1 MSKRC
6 MGCMEMYEDW
16 LQVCPNCG
24 YIEGTPADEAIH
36 LKPGTLLHDR
46 YMVGRALGF
55 GGFGITYIGWDG
67 TLQQKVAIKEY
78 LPSEFSTRMPERSAV
93 MVFSGDKQEQFQS
106 GLEKFLDEAKRLA
119 KFQNEPGIVKIFD
132 SFPEN
137 GTAYIIMEYL
147 DGETLSERLER
158 EGKIPEDE
166 AVNML
171 RPVMHS
177 LEVVHR
183 EGLLHRDIAPDNIF
197 LTKDGSVKLIDFGA
211 SRYATT
217 THSRS
222 LTVIIKPGFSP
233 EEQYRSRGDQ
243 GAYTDVYA
251 LAATLYK
258 MITGVTPPDA
268 LERRALVET
277 KRRDLLVSPH
287 KYQKNISTNREIA
300 ILNALNVQIEDRTPD
315 IPSFLDELDA
325 NPPAKRVYGKI
336 KKIDLYSW
344 PLWLKIVVPA
354 ALCAVITVG
363 VLLVTGVINFKS
375 LFSGEIIVPE
385 GMVIVPELEGMDKDE
400 AVEKLKKA
408 DLTPSVGGN
417 AVSEYIE
424 AGKIVYQT
432 PAGGSYLEE
441 QGPVALTISSG
452 NGVIPPFNGES
463 FVPYVVWDLEDD
475 AIGKL
480 KEAGL
485 AYPLLKEQN
494 DETVDIGKVISQSV
508 EYGEK
513 LPVGSQITLVISL
526 GPETFE
532 MPNVVGK
539 TQEAAEATLNEYGLS
554 VNLDNGK
561 SNDIPKG
568 SIINQSIAVGA
579 SVRKGN
585 VITITVCTGRETYP
599 VPNVVGKTK
608 ADAEVALKNVGFI
621 VEVSE
626 SYDAKVPVGNVV
638 SQDPGT
644 EKEQKEGTKIK
655 IIVSKGPQP
664 VSVSFDANGGSASFS
679 SANLFV
685 GSPYGSLPNASR
697 TGYNFTGWYTSKSGG
712 NKVESG
718 TTVSNTSNH
727 TLYAQWSPISVS
739 VSLDANGGSVSSSSV
754 KVTFGSTYD
763 NLPKPSRTGYGFTGW
778 YTAKSGGSKVDSST
792 KVTNASNH
800 TLYAQWTIGTYTVS
814 LDANGGSVSPSSV
827 KVTYGSAYSNL
838 PTPSR
843 TGFSFN
849 GWYTATSGG
858 TKITNGTTFTGSS
871 DHTLYAQWT
880 ASTYTVTLDANGG
893 SVSPTTIKV
902 TYGGTYANLPK
913 PSRSGFSFAGWY
925 TSKSGGTKVDSGTKV
940 TSTSNHTLYAIWS
953 TNSYTVSWSNG
964 TGYTISVKRTSSPN
978 AGASTGSLN
987 SGATVYYGDVLSVTY
1002 SAKSGYR
1009 ITSSG
1014 PTSITVTGNVTSI
1027 YATAGPSSFTYQIVY
1042 KSVNG
1047 TSLGSDSV
1055 THDYGGTY
1063 TITPPAKSGYTTPAA
1078 QTVTW
1083 DSESK
1088 TITFT
1093 YGIGNVGNTT
1103 KTGWVGTIISY
1114 SATVQYQNRTA
1125 NSVQIRVVWTST
1137 IKAGAYDVYSQN
1149 FKANVGSVS
1158 TGNVQ
1163 VAAFNQ
1169 WASSSGSARSS
1180 TGTSPWITVPL
1191 NTTNQTSVD
1200 LHIYYWQANYNGT
1213 DMYNYDG
1220 TPCVNATWNIPLPA
1234 Y

>member
-6 MGCMEMYEDW
+6 MGCMGMYEDW
-16 LQVCPNCG
+16 LEVCPYCG
-24 YIEGTPADEAIH
+24 YVEGTPADEAIH
-36 LKPGTLLHDR
+36 LKPGTILHNR
-46 YMVGRALGF
+46 FVVGRALGF

-67 TLQQKVAIKEY
+67 LLEQKVAIKEY

-106 GLEKFLDEAKRLA
+106 GLDKFIDEAKRLA
-119 KFQNEPGIVKIFD
+119 KFQNEPGIVRIFD

-137 GTAYIIMEYL
+137 GTAYIVMEYL
-147 DGETLSERLER
+147 DGETLAERLER

-177 LEVVHR
+177 LEIVHR
-183 EGLLHRDIAPDNIF
+183 AGLLHRDIAPDNIF
-197 LTKDGSVKLIDFGA
+197 LTKNGEVKLIDFGA

-243 GAYTDVYA
+243 GPHTDVYA

-268 LERRALVET
+268 LERRAMVET

-287 KYQKNISTNREIA
+287 KYQKSLSTNREIA
-300 ILNALNVQIEDRTPD
+300 ILNALNVQIEDRTPT
-315 IPSFLDELDA
+315 ISAFLSELDA

-344 PLWLKIVVPA
+344 PLWLKILVPA

-363 VLLVTGVINFKS
+363 VLLLTGVINFKS
-375 LFSGEIIVPE
+375 LFSGDIVVPE
-385 GMVIVPELEGMDKDE
+385 GMVIVPDLDGMDKDE
-400 AVEKLKKA
+400 AVAKLKETG
-408 DLTPSVGGN
+408 LTASAGGN

-432 PAGGSYLEE
+432 PAAGSYLEE
-441 QGPVALTISSG
+441 RGSVALTISSG

-463 FVPYVVWDLEDD
+463 VVPYVVWDLEDD
-475 AIGKL
+475 AVGKL

-485 AYPLLKEQN
+485 AYPILIEQH

-513 LPVGSQITLVISL
+513 LPEGSQITLVISL

-532 MPNVVGK
+532 MPDIVGK
-539 TQEAAEATLNEYGLS
+539 TQEAAEASLSQCGLNVSLGY
-554 VNLDNGK
+554 GK

-568 SIINQSIAVGA
+568 SVISQSVAAGA

-585 VITITVCTGRETYP
+585 VITITICTGRETYP

-608 ADAEVALKNVGFI
+608 ADAEAALKEIGFV
-621 VEVSE
+621 VEVFE
-626 SYDAKVPVGNVV
+626 SYDAKVSEGIVI

-644 EKEQKEGTKIK
+644 ENEQREGTTIK
-655 IIVSKGPQP
+655 ITVSKGPQP
-664 VSVSFDANGGSASFS
+664 VSVFFDANGGSASSS

-685 GSPYGSLPNASR
+685 GSPYGSLPTASR
-697 TGYNFTGWYTSKSGG
+697 TGY
-712 NKVESG
+712 
-718 TTVSNTSNH
+718 
-727 TLYAQWSPISVS
+727 I
-739 VSLDANGGSVSSSSV
+739 
-754 KVTFGSTYD
+754 
-763 NLPKPSRTGYGFTGW
+763 FTGW
-778 YTAKSGGSKVDSST
+778 YTAKSGGSKVESST
-792 KVTNASNH
+792 TVSDTSNH
-800 TLYAQWTIGTYTVS
+800 TLYAQWSPITVSVSLDANGGSVNQSSVSVTYGSTYGNLPTPSRAGYGFMGWYTAKSGGSKVDSNTKVTNAASHTLYAQWKVGVLTVS

-827 KVTYGSAYSNL
+827 TVTYGGTYSDL

-843 TGFSFN
+843 TGYSFN
-849 GWYTATSGG
+849 GWYTA
-858 TKITNGTTFTGSS
+858 
-871 DHTLYAQWT
+871 
-880 ASTYTVTLDANGG
+880 
-893 SVSPTTIKV
+893 
-902 TYGGTYANLPK
+902 
-913 PSRSGFSFAGWY
+913 
-925 TSKSGGTKVDSGTKV
+925 KSGGSKVDSGTKV
-940 TSTSNHTLYAIWS
+940 TATSNHTLYAIWS
-953 TNSYTVSWSNG
+953 ANRYTVSWSNG

-978 AGASTGSLN
+978 AGAGTGSLS
-987 SGATVYYGDVLSVTY
+987 SGDYVYYGDVLSVTY

-1009 ITSSG
+1009 ITSNG
-1014 PTSITVTGNVTSI
+1014 PTSITVTGNVTNI
-1027 YATAGPSSFTYQIVY
+1027 YATASPSSYTYQVVY

-1063 TITPPAKSGYTTPAA
+1063 TITPPYKSGYTTPAA

-1093 YGIGNVGNTT
+1093 YGVENVGYTT
-1103 KTGWVGTIISY
+1103 KTGSVGTIITY
-1114 SATVQYQNRTA
+1114 SATVSYQNRTA
-1125 NSVQIRVVWTST
+1125 NSVQLQITWTST
-1137 IKAGAYDVYSQN
+1137 IKAGAYDMYSQN
-1149 FKANVGSVS
+1149 FRANVGSVG
-1158 TGNVQ
+1158 TGNVR

-1169 WASSSGSARSS
+1169 WGSSSGSARSS

-1200 LHIYYWQANYNGT
+1200 LSIYYWQANSNDT

-1220 TPCVNATWNIPLPA
+1220 TPCVNATWNISLPA